1 MEAPD
6 RTNLLSP
13 ELCGPGPIPCSLP
26 NTLVGDAPLLHLITR
41 KLLEGRGGT
50 SFTLAPPKS
59 SPRPSLQLASVRIYK
74 LAVAGSFPLYV
85 WMAINPSS
93 HSSLY
98 TANARAAR
106 PASGT
111 IQSSSALP
119 THKLPCLQ
127 NTAEGLPLAGCLPSL
142 ERQVRG
148 KGNLPG
154 PPMALHRVLTATLGG
169 PYQSHTCFT
178 VEETEAHRGQAPCDR
193 ACKGWL
199 SSCSPLGHDSAG
211 SLTLALV
218 RTLGFYLCF
227 IC

>member
-1 MEAPD
+1 MCGW
-6 RTNLLSP
+6 LLTP
-13 ELCGPGPIPCSLP
+13 PVTAAFTLLMPGLQGPHQEQYSLP
-26 NTLVGDAPLLHLITR
+26 
-41 KLLEGRGGT
+41 
-50 SFTLAPPKS
+50 
-59 SPRPSLQLASVRIYK
+59 
-74 LAVAGSFPLYV
+74 
-85 WMAINPSS
+85 
-93 HSSLY
+93 
-98 TANARAAR
+98 
-106 PASGT
+106 
-111 IQSSSALP
+111 SALP
-119 THKLPCLQ
+119 THKLPCLR

-142 ERQVRG
+142 ERQGRG

-154 PPMALHRVLTATLGG
+154 PPMALHRVITATLGG